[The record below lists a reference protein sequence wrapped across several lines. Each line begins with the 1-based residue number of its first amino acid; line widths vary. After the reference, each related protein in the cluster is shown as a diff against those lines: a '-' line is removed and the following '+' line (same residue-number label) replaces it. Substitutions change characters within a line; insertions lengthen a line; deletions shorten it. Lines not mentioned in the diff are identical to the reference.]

1 MLLSHRSSHTSQQ
14 GSALNTQP
22 LFRRPISYEAAQD
35 TEGPTDAVV
44 RTRPGSRGR
53 SALACERR
61 AQWVTQGPL
70 GVHPFPLARAC
81 IETQGRSRRRCFA
94 GRQRRGAP
102 SPRVRMRAPAHLRS
116 IVKESRVR
124 GAQCSWECRIPR
136 SPPCT
141 YTHAC
146 ACTTLKNAIT
156 TPHPTHRPRSK
167 ELSWLGRI
175 PQSRPPHTPP
185 GPLFY

>member
-1 MLLSHRSSHTSQQ
+1 MHA
-14 GSALNTQP
+14 AL
-22 LFRRPISYEAAQD
+22 
-35 TEGPTDAVV
+35 GPTDAVV

-102 SPRVRMRAPAHLRS
+102 SPRVRTRVPAHLRS
-116 IVKESRVR
+116 IARESCVR
-124 GAQCSWECRIPR
+124 GARCSWECRIPR
-136 SPPCT
+136 SPPHT
-141 YTHAC
+141 TRMHALGQLQK
-146 ACTTLKNAIT
+146 TLSLRLAQLTAPGRRCSHGLDVFRKVALYICLQVLFSIEQFIANIT
-156 TPHPTHRPRSK
+156 PQRVC
-167 ELSWLGRI
+167 LSCPARVVGVQRI
-175 PQSRPPHTPP
+175 QVA
-185 GPLFY
+185 